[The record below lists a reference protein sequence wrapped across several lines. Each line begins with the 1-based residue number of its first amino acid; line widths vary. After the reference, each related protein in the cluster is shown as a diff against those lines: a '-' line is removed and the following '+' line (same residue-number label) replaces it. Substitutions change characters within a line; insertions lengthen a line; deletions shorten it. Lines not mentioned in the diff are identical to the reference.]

1 MVSAAKDRQ
10 DALIVLAVAA
20 VDDERDLALLKVS
33 ADAVEVSTHVAE
45 HRELVGLLEQ
55 ARLALAERHRAVA

>member
-20 VDDERDLALLKVS
+20 VDDERDLALLEVS
-33 ADAVEVSTHVAE
+33 ADAVEDPTHVAQ
-45 HRELVGLLEQ
+45 HRELVSLLEQ
-55 ARLALAERHRAVA
+55 ARLALAEGHRAAA